1 MGSICKYFFSQFA
14 THFFTNFVLQED
26 DEEDVDLRTS
36 AAGTEAIIVGGHGG
50 GQPGLGGLGH
60 GGGHRGQPQ
69 PKQTTYLVDH
79 HPQLFEPPSLTN
91 YATMPRQPP
100 GVNILC
106 LKSKLGIVK
115 ENKSL
120 LLVLKVDFI
129 AQVP

>member
-1 MGSICKYFFSQFA
+1 M
-14 THFFTNFVLQED
+14 QED

-60 GGGHRGQPQ
+60 GHGGHRGQPQ

-106 LKSKLGIVK
+106 L
-115 ENKSL
+115 N
-120 LLVLKVDFI
+120 
-129 AQVP
+129 PN

>member
-1 MGSICKYFFSQFA
+1 MGSICKLFFSLFK
-14 THFFTNFVLQED
+14 THFFTNFILQE

-50 GQPGLGGLGH
+50 GQPGLGGLAH
-60 GGGHRGQPQ
+60 GGGHRGQ

-100 GVNILC
+100 GVNIL
-106 LKSKLGIVK
+106 KLRPQRG
-115 ENKSL
+115 
-120 LLVLKVDFI
+120 
-129 AQVP
+129 

>member
-1 MGSICKYFFSQFA
+1 MGSICKQIFSQFA

-60 GGGHRGQPQ
+60 GGGHRGQPGQLQ

-106 LKSKLGIVK
+106 L
-115 ENKSL
+115 
-120 LLVLKVDFI
+120 
-129 AQVP
+129 

>member
-1 MGSICKYFFSQFA
+1 MTFNLVFHSSQLIFSLSLF
-14 THFFTNFVLQED
+14 LQED

-36 AAGTEAIIVGGHGG
+36 AAGTEAIIVGG
-50 GQPGLGGLGH
+50 QPGLGGLGH
-60 GGGHRGQPQ
+60 GHGGHRGQPQ

-106 LKSKLGIVK
+106 L
-115 ENKSL
+115 N
-120 LLVLKVDFI
+120 
-129 AQVP
+129 PN

>member
-106 LKSKLGIVK
+106 LKSKLEIVK

-120 LLVLKVDFI
+120 LLIL
-129 AQVP
+129 

>member
-1 MGSICKYFFSQFA
+1 MKSGKKYLLAQTWLNKPSVGSICKCYEFFA

-36 AAGTEAIIVGGHGG
+36 AAGTEAVIVGGHSG

-60 GGGHRGQPQ
+60 GGGHRGQLQ

-100 GVNILC
+100 GVN
-106 LKSKLGIVK
+106 
-115 ENKSL
+115 SL
-120 LLVLKVDFI
+120 
-129 AQVP
+129 